1 MYKQNK
7 FNRDKNNN
15 SQTEILELKNTVN
28 EIQQKA
34 SVAAEIKKKKKKKKE
49 YVRQKTEENKEKRI
63 KKGEDLWDTI

>member
-34 SVAAEIKKKKKKKKE
+34 SVAAEIKQKKKKKGICE
-49 YVRQKTEENKEKRI
+49 TEDRRE
-63 KKGEDLWDTI
+63 